1 MPIRRHRADTYL
13 PAAPVA
19 RRGALLVMSLRG
31 PYYAENPPDLPRLLA
46 SANPADRVQVQQT
59 AFSYDVIGRY
69 VCNDW
74 GEVTAS
80 LADGGFPFDVVVVGA
95 GMYGGYC
102 AEKLYRLGAG
112 LGLRILVL
120 DAGATLFATHIQNL
134 PQRLGGN
141 VGGPA
146 YNRTREDGTG
156 TQNVVWG
163 MP

>member
-1 MPIRRHRADTYL
+1 MPKT
-13 PAAPVA
+13 
-19 RRGALLVMSLRG
+19 
-31 PYYAENPPDLPRLLA
+31 PPDLPRLIA
-46 SANPADRVQVQQT
+46 STSPADRVQVQQT

-134 PQRLGGN
+134 PQRLGGT
-141 VGGPA
+141 VGGAGLQPDPGGRQRHPERGVGHAMDQQRPVPRAGLLPGWPVAVLGRLVAPA
-146 YNRTREDGTG
+146 HTR
-156 TQNVVWG
+156 
-163 MP
+163 